1 MHLEDIYVRPAAR
14 GAGVGKALMASLA
27 RRCLAEGLPRL
38 EWEVL
43 DWNTPS
49 IAFYDRLGATSK
61 TELIIRQ
68 LSGTALASLA
78 AAA

>member
-1 MHLEDIYVRPAAR
+1 MRPAAR
-14 GAGVGKALMASLA
+14 GAGVGTALMANLA

-43 DWNTPS
+43 DWNAPS
-49 IAFYDRLGATSK
+49 IAFYDRLGATAK

-68 LSGTALASLA
+68 LSGPALETLA
-78 AAA
+78 GAA